1 MIGAILQTSFRSLR
15 RDRGAFVMSFVLPIG
30 FFTIFG
36 FVFGSMRTS
45 STPRVSVL
53 VVDEDHSGASR
64 SLIRG
69 LLQEPS
75 LDAAT
80 HPKATKEMPAPA
92 DYTAATAEA
101 AVRSGN
107 APAALI
113 IPAGFGANPIAFGPG
128 SGSGSARP
136 TFRIMHDSAD
146 PVAAQVVAGML
157 QKIVMMS
164 LPATMATAGSQYFDR
179 EIGGLTPQQRKQM
192 DAGLAYL
199 RQLQDQGGSGSQNA
213 QGGAAAS
220 NSASNFGGFV
230 AVDIED
236 VVGKSKRNPMIAY
249 YAAGVGVMFLLFT
262 ASAAGGSLLDE
273 SDSGALDRV
282 LSARVTMTAL
292 LAGKMTYS
300 ALLAF
305 AQLTL
310 MFLWAWLVFH
320 LDFFSHIP
328 GFLVMTAVT
337 SFAVAA
343 FGMLLASLARTRGQ
357 LAAFSTLI
365 ILTMSALGGSMF
377 PKFLM
382 PPAMIRV
389 GYFTFNSWAISGYTK
404 VFWRDEPIRSL
415 GTEVTVLVASGV
427 VLFVLGRW
435 FARKWE
441 YV

>member
-1 MIGAILQTSFRSLR
+1 MIGTILQTSFRSLR

-36 FVFGSMRTS
+36 FVFGSMRGS

-53 VVDEDHSGASR
+53 VVDEDRSAASR
-64 SLIRG
+64 SLIGG
-69 LLQEPS
+69 LLREPA
-75 LDAAT
+75 LDAMT
-80 HPKATKEMPAPA
+80 HPRPTKENPAPA

-101 AVRSGN
+101 AVRNGD

-113 IPAGFGANPIAFGPG
+113 IPAGFGANPVAFGPG
-128 SGSGSARP
+128 GQRP
-136 TFRIMHDSAD
+136 TFQILQDSAD
-146 PVAAQVVAGML
+146 PVAAQVVSGML
-157 QKIVMMS
+157 QKTVMMS
-164 LPATMATAGSQYFDR
+164 LPATMAAAGSQYFDR
-179 EIGGLTPQQRKQM
+179 EIGGLTPRQKEQM
-192 DAGLAYL
+192 DEGLSRL
-199 RQLQDQGGSGSQNA
+199 RKLQDEQSAERNSAGTAGSSSATN
-213 QGGAAAS
+213 AAADFS
-220 NSASNFGGFV
+220 GFV
-230 AVDIED
+230 AVNVRD
-236 VVGKSKRNPMIAY
+236 VVGEKKKSPMISY

-282 LSARVTMTAL
+282 LSSRVSMTTL
-292 LAGKMTYS
+292 LLGKLTYS

-305 AQLTL
+305 AQLTI
-310 MFLWAWLVFH
+310 MFLWAALVFH
-320 LDFFSHIP
+320 LDFFTHIP
-328 GFLVMTAVT
+328 GFLVMTAIT
-337 SFAVAA
+337 SFAVAS

-382 PPAMIRV
+382 SDAMIRV
-389 GYFTFNSWAISGYTK
+389 GYFTFNSWAIEGYQK
-404 VFWRDEPIRSL
+404 IFWRDEPIRSL
-415 GTEVTVLVASGV
+415 GPEVTVLVASGV
-427 VLFVLGRW
+427 VLFLLARW

>member
-1 MIGAILQTSFRSLR
+1 VIGTILQTSFRSLR
-15 RDRGAFVMSFVLPIG
+15 RDRGAFVMSFILPIG

-36 FVFGSMRTS
+36 FVFGSMRGS
-45 STPRVSVL
+45 STPRVTVL
-53 VVDEDHSGASR
+53 VVDEDHSDASK

-69 LLQEPS
+69 LLREPS
-75 LDAAT
+75 LDAMT
-80 HPKATKEMPAPA
+80 HPTATKENPAPV

-101 AVRSGN
+101 AVRSGD

-113 IPAGFGANPIAFGPG
+113 IPAGFGAHPIAFGSDSATG
-128 SGSGSARP
+128 SVQP
-136 TFRIMHDSAD
+136 KFRILHDSSD

-157 QKIVMMS
+157 QKTVMTSM
-164 LPATMATAGSQYFDR
+164 PATMAAVGSQYFDR
-179 EIGGLTPQQRKQM
+179 EIGGLAPKQRQQM
-192 DAGLAYL
+192 EAGLAAL
-199 RQLQDQGGSGSQNA
+199 RKMQARNDAGTSTPAAGGDSG
-213 QGGAAAS
+213 GM
-220 NSASNFGGFV
+220 V
-230 AVDIED
+230 AVDIQD
-236 VVGKSKRNPMIAY
+236 VVGEKKKSPMISY

-282 LSARVTMTAL
+282 LSARVTMTTL
-292 LAGKMTYS
+292 LAGKLTYS

-310 MFLWAWLVFH
+310 MFLWAALVFH

-328 GFLVMTAVT
+328 GFLVMTAIT
-337 SFAVAA
+337 SFAVAS

-382 PPAMIRV
+382 SDAMIRV
-389 GYFTFNSWAISGYTK
+389 GYFTFNSWAISGYQK
-404 VFWRDEPIRSL
+404 IFWRDEPIRSL
-415 GTEVTVLVASGV
+415 GPEVAVLVVSGV
-427 VLFVLGRW
+427 VLFLLARW

>member
-1 MIGAILQTSFRSLR
+1 VIGAILQTSFRSLR

-36 FVFGSMRTS
+36 FVFGSMRGS

-53 VVDEDHSGASR
+53 VVDEDNSDASKR
-64 SLIRG
+64 LVRG
-69 LLQEPS
+69 LLREPS
-75 LDAAT
+75 LEAMT
-80 HPKATKEMPAPA
+80 HPKATKEDPAPA

-101 AVRSGN
+101 AVRSGD

-113 IPAGFGANPIAFGPG
+113 IPAGFGAHPIAFGPQSGDG
-128 SGSGSARP
+128 SQQAK
-136 TFRIMHDSAD
+136 FRILHDSSD

-157 QKIVMMS
+157 QKTVMTSM
-164 LPATMATAGSQYFDR
+164 PATMAAVGSQYFDQ
-179 EIGGLTPQQRKQM
+179 EIGGLTPKQRQQM
-192 DAGLAYL
+192 EAGLTAL
-199 RQLQDQGGSGSQNA
+199 KKMQDQQSAAGTGST
-213 QGGAAAS
+213 AAS
-220 NSASNFGGFV
+220 AGADSGGMV
-230 AVDIED
+230 AVDIQD
-236 VVGKSKRNPMIAY
+236 VVGEKKKSPMISY

-273 SDSGALDRV
+273 SESGALDRV
-282 LSARVTMTAL
+282 LSARVTMTTL
-292 LAGKMTYS
+292 LAGKLTYCS
-300 ALLAF
+300 LLAF

-310 MFLWAWLVFH
+310 MFLWAALVFH

-328 GFLVMTAVT
+328 GFLVMTAIT
-337 SFAVAA
+337 SFAVAS

-357 LAAFSTLI
+357 LGAFSTLI

-382 PPAMIRV
+382 SDAMIKV
-389 GYFTFNSWAISGYTK
+389 GYFTFNSWAISGYQK
-404 VFWRDEPIRSL
+404 VFWRDEPISSL
-415 GTEVTVLVASGV
+415 GPEIAVLVGAGV
-427 VLFVLGRW
+427 VLFVLARW

>member
-15 RDRGAFVMSFVLPIG
+15 RDRGAFVMSFILPIG

-36 FVFGSMRTS
+36 FVFGSMRGS

-53 VVDEDHSGASR
+53 VVDEDNSDASK
-64 SLIRG
+64 SLVRG
-69 LLQEPS
+69 LLREPS
-75 LDAAT
+75 LDAMT
-80 HPKATKEMPAPA
+80 HPKATKEDPAPA

-101 AVRSGN
+101 AVRSGD

-113 IPAGFGANPIAFGPG
+113 IPAGFEAHPIALGPG
-128 SGSGSARP
+128 SQQAK
-136 TFRIMHDSAD
+136 FRILHDSSD

-157 QKIVMMS
+157 QKTVMTSM
-164 LPATMATAGSQYFDR
+164 PATMAAVGSQYFDQ
-179 EIGGLTPQQRKQM
+179 EIGGLTPKQRRQM
-192 DAGLAYL
+192 EAGLAAL
-199 RQLQDQGGSGSQNA
+199 KKMQDQQQNAAGTGGSST
-213 QGGAAAS
+213 AAS
-220 NSASNFGGFV
+220 TGANSGGMV
-230 AVDIED
+230 AVDIQD
-236 VVGKSKRNPMIAY
+236 VVGEKKKSPMISY

-273 SDSGALDRV
+273 SESGALDRV
-282 LSARVTMTAL
+282 LSARVTMTTL
-292 LAGKMTYS
+292 LAGKLTYC

-310 MFLWAWLVFH
+310 MFLWAALVFH

-328 GFLVMTAVT
+328 GFLVMTAIT
-337 SFAVAA
+337 SFAVAS

-357 LAAFSTLI
+357 LGAFSTLI

-382 PPAMIRV
+382 SDAMLKV
-389 GYFTFNSWAISGYTK
+389 GYFTFNSWAISGYQK
-404 VFWRDEPIRSL
+404 VFWRDEPISSL
-415 GTEVTVLVASGV
+415 GPEIAVLVGAGV
-427 VLFVLGRW
+427 VLFVLARW